1 MTHALAQALLLS
13 TSTLLGLTIIFI
25 AERNRRS
32 LS

>member
-1 MTHALAQALLLS
+1 MTHTLAQSLLLI

-32 LS
+32 PS